1 MPPTLSKQTELLI
14 RHVIGLHAND
24 ITEEVREKI
33 LGWVRDLPPEGRPP
47 QLLEA
52 IVKKLKLNND
62 ELGEQLKRKPKQ
74 EFDELVP
81 QSGWLRDY
89 ITYTKNT
96 EPPTVFHF
104 FAGMSA
110 IGSQLARNVFFD
122 MGAYQI
128 FANLCVV
135 IVAPSGRCK
144 KTSACNLAMGLYR
157 AVGGHILADKVTPEA
172 LISSFQDRSSATG
185 LIYAPELAVF
195 LGKQKYN
202 EGMVPLLTALFDCPK
217 EWSSTTIMRGESHLH
232 NVAISF
238 LVCSTMDWLQNA
250 IPRDAFGGGFM
261 SRLLFVVQNDTP
273 RCFPHPPTMDQG
285 LNHKLKS
292 RLFAYGRLRGNF
304 TITKEADDWYD
315 SWYRSLRSTIAA
327 EKQFA
332 GYVERKP
339 DHLHR
344 IAIILT
350 VAELDDDK
358 QYKLELTLPK
368 MKEAL
373 AILNWIEDYL
383 PAAFS
388 EMSQTVMGE
397 ESQRLLKQLRAA
409 GGVLGHSEW
418 LQKNTHRMN
427 NLQFKSAVSTLR
439 EAKLADWDAV
449 KRVYYLT
456 PEGFVK

>member
-1 MPPTLSKQTELLI
+1 
-14 RHVIGLHAND
+14 
-24 ITEEVREKI
+24 
-33 LGWVRDLPPEGRPP
+33 
-47 QLLEA
+47 
-52 IVKKLKLNND
+52 
-62 ELGEQLKRKPKQ
+62 
-74 EFDELVP
+74 
-81 QSGWLRDY
+81 
-89 ITYTKNT
+89 
-96 EPPTVFHF
+96 
-104 FAGMSA
+104 MSA

-128 FANLCVV
+128 FPNLCVV

-157 AVGGHILADKVTPEA
+157 AVGGHVLADKATPEA
-172 LISSFQDRSSATG
+172 LVSAFGDRSNATG

-217 EWSSTTIMRGESHLH
+217 EWSSTTIMRGESHLR

-273 RCFPHPPTMDQG
+273 RCFPHPPTMDQTVQ
-285 LNHKLKS
+285 HSLKE
-292 RLFAYGRLRGNF
+292 RLFAYGRLRGRF
-304 TITKEADDWYD
+304 TITDEADAWYD
-315 SWYRSLRSTIAA
+315 TWYRSLRRTIAA

-344 IAIILT
+344 IAMILSI
-350 VAELDDDK
+350 AELNDEKHDG
-358 QYKLELTLPK
+358 LTLTLSR
-368 MKEAL
+368 MKQAL
-373 AILNWIEDYL
+373 SILDWIEGYL

-388 EMSQTVMGE
+388 EMSQTVIGE
-397 ESQRLLKQLRAA
+397 ESLRLLKQLKQV
-409 GGVLGHSEW
+409 GGLIGHSEW
-418 LQKNTHRMN
+418 ARMNVHRMDKK
-427 NLQFKSAVSTLR
+427 QFKSALDTLR
-439 EAKLADWDAV
+439 DAKLVDYDGV
-449 KRVYYLT
+449 KRQYYLT
-456 PEGFVK
+456 PEGFAK